1 MGVDVTSSKDGAAGR
16 PSLTARYLHAVGVP
30 MKTDEPRPVK
40 SAPSPA
46 APVRLIAFEPRALRR
61 AVLTVLLIVTLWLI
75 ALWVF
80 QSISHFLFLLLL
92 SWLFAMAM
100 EPAINWLTERGW
112 KRGLATA
119 LVGGLVVLAVVGL
132 SGMFGNLFFNQ
143 LASLVQSLP
152 DVVTNVISWAN
163 RAFKLTLDPT
173 TVTSNLN
180 VTPSQVGS
188 VASNLAGGFLGV
200 VASLLTA
207 VLNAVTF
214 LVFALYL
221 AADGPRVRTTIGSWL
236 PPARQDVFVKVWDIA
251 QAKTGGYVV
260 SKVVLAGLS
269 SVFYSA
275 FFYLV
280 GVPSWLPLALLV
292 GLMAQFV
299 PVVGTYFGILIP
311 ILFVVF
317 SSPITAVWIVVFATI
332 YQQIETYV
340 FTPRVSNRTMDVNA
354 GIALA
359 AVFIGAALWGGVGA
373 LIGIPI
379 AAAIVAV
386 LDTYG
391 HRHELVPALAAMNES
406 DQDES
411 DDDESKD
418 ANLDDAKK

>member
-1 MGVDVTSSKDGAAGR
+1 M
-16 PSLTARYLHAVGVP
+16 
-30 MKTDEPRPVK
+30 TDEPRQAA
-40 SAPSPA
+40 SSPSTP
-46 APVRLIAFEPRALRR
+46 APVRLIAFEQRALRR
-61 AVLTVLLIVTLWLI
+61 AVVTVLLIVTLWMI

-112 KRGLATA
+112 KRGPATA

-132 SGMFGNLFFNQ
+132 GGVFGNLFFNQ

-163 RAFKLTLDPT
+163 HAFKLTLDPT
-173 TVTSNLN
+173 TVTSNLH

-188 VASNLAGGFLGV
+188 VASNMAGGVLGV
-200 VASLLTA
+200 VTSLLTA
-207 VLNAVTF
+207 VLDAVTF

-221 AADGPRVRTTIGSWL
+221 TADGPRVRTTIGSWL
-236 PPARQDVFVKVWDIA
+236 PPARQDVFVTVWDIA

-269 SVFYSA
+269 SAFHAV

-280 GVPSWLPLALLV
+280 GVPSWLPLAVLV

-299 PVVGTYFGILIP
+299 PVVGTYVGILIP

-317 SSPITAVWIVVFATI
+317 TSPITAVWILVFATV

-340 FTPRVSNRTMDVNA
+340 FTPRISKRTMDVNS

-359 AVFIGAALWGGVGA
+359 AVFIGAALWGAVGA

-379 AAAIVAV
+379 AAAVVAV

-391 HRHELVPALAAMNES
+391 HRHELVPALAAM
-406 DQDES
+406 DES
-411 DDDESKD
+411 DGDESD
-418 ANLDDAKK
+418 GHESDGDERERATSDDVTD

>member
-1 MGVDVTSSKDGAAGR
+1 MPDDTSR
-16 PSLTARYLHAVGVP
+16 HVPSSTPPA
-30 MKTDEPRPVK
+30 EPVK
-40 SAPSPA
+40 
-46 APVRLIAFEPRALRR
+46 LIALEQRALRR
-61 AVLTVLLIVTLWLI
+61 AVVTVLLIVTLWMI

-80 QSISHFLFLLLL
+80 QSISHFLFLLML

-100 EPAINWLTERGW
+100 EPAIGWLDRRGM

-119 LVGGLVVLAVVGL
+119 IVGGLVVLAVLGL
-132 SGMFGNLFFNQ
+132 GAMFGNLFFNQ

-163 RAFKLTLDPT
+163 RTFKLTLDPT

-188 VASNLAGGFLGV
+188 VASNLAGGVLGV
-200 VASLLTA
+200 VTSLLTA

-269 SVFYSA
+269 SVFYAA

-280 GVPSWLPLALLV
+280 GVPSWLPLAVLV

-299 PVVGTYFGILIP
+299 PVIGTYFGILIP

-340 FTPRVSNRTMDVNA
+340 FTPRVSKRTMDVNA

-359 AVFIGAALWGGVGA
+359 SVFIGAALWGAVGA
-373 LIGIPI
+373 LIGIPL

-391 HRHELVPALAAMNES
+391 HRHELVPALAALPDSE
-406 DQDES
+406 
-411 DDDESKD
+411 DDEP
-418 ANLDDAKK
+418 DDNKGSSRG

>member
-1 MGVDVTSSKDGAAGR
+1 M
-16 PSLTARYLHAVGVP
+16 VP
-30 MKTDEPRPVK
+30 MTPDVPHRAKP
-40 SAPSPA
+40 APSPA
-46 APVRLIAFEPRALRR
+46 APVRLVAFEQRALRR
-61 AVLTVLLIVTLWLI
+61 SVLTVLLIVTLWMI

-100 EPAINWLTERGW
+100 EPAINWLTGRGW

-132 SGMFGNLFFNQ
+132 GAMFGSLFFNQ
-143 LASLVQSLP
+143 LASLVESLP

-163 RAFKLTLDPT
+163 GAFHLTLDPA
-173 TVTSNLN
+173 TVTDSLN

-188 VASNLAGGFLGV
+188 VASNLAGGVLGLV
-200 VASLLTA
+200 TSLLAA
-207 VLNAVTF
+207 VLNVVTF

-221 AADGPRVRTTIGSWL
+221 ASAGPRVRTTIGSWL
-236 PPARQDVFVKVWDIA
+236 PPARQDVFVTVWDIA

-269 SVFYSA
+269 SVFYAA
-275 FFYLV
+275 FFYLD
-280 GVPSWLPLALLV
+280 GVPSWLPLAVLV

-299 PVVGTYFGILIP
+299 PVVGTYIGILIP

-317 SSPITAVWIVVFATI
+317 SSPITAVWIVVFATV

-340 FTPRVSNRTMDVNA
+340 FTPRVSKRTMDVNA

-359 AVFIGAALWGGVGA
+359 SVFIGAALWGAIGA
-373 LIGIPI
+373 LIGIPM

-391 HRHELVPALAAMNES
+391 HRHELVPALAAMEEP
-406 DQDES
+406 DEAGS
-411 DDDESKD
+411 GDDEAKD
-418 ANLDDAKK
+418 AAPADGPVDASVDAPPPTAG

>member
-1 MGVDVTSSKDGAAGR
+1 MAALGGAAGR
-16 PSLTARYLHAVGVP
+16 PSLTARYLRAEGVP
-30 MKTDEPRPVK
+30 MKTDEPRQVK
-40 SAPSPA
+40 SSPSPA
-46 APVRLIAFEPRALRR
+46 APVRLIAFEQRALRR
-61 AVLTVLLIVTLWLI
+61 AVLTVLLIVTLWMI

-100 EPAINWLTERGW
+100 EPAINWLTGRGW

-119 LVGGLVVLAVVGL
+119 LVGSLVVLAVVGL
-132 SGMFGNLFFNQ
+132 GAMFGNLFFSQ

-152 DVVTNVISWAN
+152 D
-163 RAFKLTLDPT
+163 AFKLTLDPT

-188 VASNLAGGFLGV
+188 VASNLAGGVLGV
-200 VASLLTA
+200 VTSLLTA

-269 SVFYSA
+269 SVFYAA

-280 GVPSWLPLALLV
+280 GVPSWLPLAVLV

-340 FTPRVSNRTMDVNA
+340 FTPRVSKRTMDVNA

-359 AVFIGAALWGGVGA
+359 SVFIGAALWGAVGA
-373 LIGIPI
+373 LIGIPM

-391 HRHELVPALAAMNES
+391 HRHELVPALAAMDEP
-406 DQDES
+406 DEDES

-418 ANLDDAKK
+418 AKLDDAEPEDATSDDAKN

>member
-1 MGVDVTSSKDGAAGR
+1 M
-16 PSLTARYLHAVGVP
+16 
-30 MKTDEPRPVK
+30 TDEPRQTT
-40 SAPSPA
+40 PSTA
-46 APVRLIAFEPRALRR
+46 APVRLIAFEQRALRR
-61 AVLTVLLIVTLWLI
+61 AVVTVLLIVTLWMI

-112 KRGLATA
+112 KRGPATA

-132 SGMFGNLFFNQ
+132 GVVFGNVFFNQ

-152 DVVTNVISWAN
+152 DVITNVISWAN
-163 RAFKLTLDPT
+163 HTFKLTLDPT
-173 TVTSNLN
+173 TVTNNLH

-188 VASNLAGGFLGV
+188 VASNMAGGVLGV
-200 VASLLTA
+200 VTSLLTA
-207 VLNAVTF
+207 VLDAVTF

-269 SVFYSA
+269 SAFHAA

-280 GVPSWLPLALLV
+280 GVPSWLPLAVLV

-299 PVVGTYFGILIP
+299 PVVGTYVGILIP

-317 SSPITAVWIVVFATI
+317 TSPIIAVWILVFATV

-340 FTPRVSNRTMDVNA
+340 FTPRVSKRTMDVNS

-359 AVFIGAALWGGVGA
+359 AVFIGAALWGAVGA
-373 LIGIPI
+373 LIGIPM

-391 HRHELVPALAAMNES
+391 HRHELVPALAAM
-406 DQDES
+406 DES
-411 DDDESKD
+411 DGDASADDRSTDATVHDDEPDEASQV
-418 ANLDDAKK
+418 

>member
-1 MGVDVTSSKDGAAGR
+1 MRIDAQRQVT
-16 PSLTARYLHAVGVP
+16 T
-30 MKTDEPRPVK
+30 T
-40 SAPSPA
+40 PSPTT
-46 APVRLIAFEPRALRR
+46 PVRLIAFEQRALRR
-61 AVLTVLLIVTLWLI
+61 TVLTVLLIITLWMI

-100 EPAINWLTERGW
+100 EPAINWLTARGW
-112 KRGLATA
+112 KRGLATG

-132 SGMFGNLFFNQ
+132 GAMFGSLFFNQ

-152 DVVTNVISWAN
+152 DVVTRAISWAN
-163 RAFKLTLDPT
+163 STFHLSLDPA
-173 TVTSNLN
+173 TVTNNLN

-188 VASNLAGGFLGV
+188 VATNLAGGVLGV
-200 VASLLTA
+200 VTSLLAA
-207 VLNAVTF
+207 VLNVVTF

-236 PPARQDVFVKVWDIA
+236 QPARQDVFVTVWDIA

-269 SVFYSA
+269 SAFHAA

-280 GVPSWLPLALLV
+280 GVPAWLPLAVLV

-299 PVVGTYFGILIP
+299 PVVGTYVGILIP

-317 SSPITAVWIVVFATI
+317 SSPITAVWIVAFATV

-340 FTPRVSNRTMDVNA
+340 FTPRVSRRTMDVNP

-359 AVFIGAALWGGVGA
+359 SVFIGAALWGAIGA
-373 LIGIPI
+373 LIGIPM

-391 HRHELVPALAAMNES
+391 HRHELVPALAAMDELDE
-406 DQDES
+406 DQSS
-411 DDDESKD
+411 DDEPKD
-418 ANLDDAKK
+418 AVPANGSGDAPGDAPTPAAS